1 MERERISIA
10 PQDGPQAMFLSTAA
24 DIAIYGGSAG
34 GGKSYALLL
43 EPLRHHQNAKFGAVV
58 FRRNATQV
66 RNEGGL
72 WDESCQVYPLLGAKP
87 REISLEWKFPS
98 GMRVSFAHLEYD
110 KTVLEWQGAQIPLI
124 CFDELTHFTEQQF
137 FYMLSR
143 NRSSSGVKGY
153 VRASTNPDS
162 ESWVRALI
170 DWWIGTDGLPIKER
184 SGVLR
189 WFIRDGNEM
198 LWGDSREELVEKY
211 GAHQQPKSLT
221 FISAKLADNKILMQ
235 KDPGYL
241 ANLMSLDRVERAR
254 LLEGNWNT
262 KASSGMY
269 FRRDYFKIV
278 EAVNANVISQCRYW
292 DRAATAPSE
301 ANKNPDFTVGVK
313 LVKLHTGIWV
323 ITDVIRLRDTPLKVE
338 QAILNT
344 ASQDGYECPVV
355 LEQDP
360 GSAGVSEIS
369 HLTRLL
375 AGYNVRV
382 RKPTKDKITRASPV
396 SAQCEA
402 GNVYVLKAK
411 WNDVFLQEAEN
422 FPPESSGHDD
432 QIDAL
437 SGAFN
442 ELAVGG
448 SILDVL

>member
-1 MERERISIA
+1 
-10 PQDGPQAMFLSTAA
+10 MFLSTAA